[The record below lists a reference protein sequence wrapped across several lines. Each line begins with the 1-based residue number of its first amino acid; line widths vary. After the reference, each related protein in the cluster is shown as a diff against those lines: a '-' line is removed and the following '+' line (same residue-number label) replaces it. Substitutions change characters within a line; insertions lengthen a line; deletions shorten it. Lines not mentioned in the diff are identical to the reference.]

1 MNAQQLA
8 ALRLAIDCIL
18 EAAEMGGSLGAP
30 SGVVYAAMSAHG
42 MSLSSYQSLLDA
54 LQRAG
59 KIEVSDHCIYL
70 PKVG

>member
-1 MNAQQLA
+1 MNAEQVA

-18 EAAEMGGSLGAP
+18 EAATVAGSLGAP
-30 SGVVYAAMSAHG
+30 SGVIYAAMMEHG
-42 MSLSSYQSLLDA
+42 MKLSTYESLLDA

-59 KIEVSDHCIYL
+59 KIEVVNHCVFL